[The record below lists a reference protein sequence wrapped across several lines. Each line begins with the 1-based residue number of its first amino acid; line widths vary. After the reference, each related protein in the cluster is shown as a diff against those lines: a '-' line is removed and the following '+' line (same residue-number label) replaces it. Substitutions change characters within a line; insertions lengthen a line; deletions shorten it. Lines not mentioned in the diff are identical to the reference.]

1 MKKIMPFAKRL
12 IRPMA
17 LRQLTTMGWRPGH
30 LAYEY
35 TKDWMYL
42 SNGYVLLR
50 VPLSDSVPVPEMIK
64 MAPKVTFHPLSLASA
79 ITEGVAGWLPESTS
93 YSLDIGVCKA
103 WTIPEVGVQV
113 RDDIVFVNEAILN
126 VVQHW
131 LGHEILE
138 MEKIGNLLW
147 SPINQVGIM
156 VVIPKTM
163 GMKNFKREL
172 KRRRVK

>member
-17 LRQLTTMGWRPGH
+17 LRQLATIGWRPGH

-64 MAPKVTFHPLSLASA
+64 MAPKVTFHSLSCAYA
-79 ITEGVAGWLPESTS
+79 VKEGIAGWLPERE
-93 YSLDIGVCKA
+93 YSFSVGRCKA
-103 WTIPEVGVQV
+103 WTIPELGLQL
-113 RDDIVFVNEAILN
+113 RDFITFVNISILN

-147 SPINQVGIM
+147 SQVNQVGLM
-156 VVIPKTM
+156 VVLPK
-163 GMKNFKREL
+163 EL
-172 KRRRVK
+172 DCQARKLKSVLRKSRV